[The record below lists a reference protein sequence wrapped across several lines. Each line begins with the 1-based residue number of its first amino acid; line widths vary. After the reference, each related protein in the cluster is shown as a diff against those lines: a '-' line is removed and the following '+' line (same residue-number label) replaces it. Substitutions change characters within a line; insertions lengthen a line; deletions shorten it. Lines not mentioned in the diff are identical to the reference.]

1 MGFVVILEVDRTG
14 DDDVKKK
21 TPEQELE
28 GLCKDIVKERNLWKH
43 INEHGCNDPF
53 WPDGCN
59 LNLTRNHILY
69 YRRKIEELC
78 QTIGAVLPEEYFLP
92 VPPEVDNHYMANL
105 KQKER
110 VKRLIITGN
119 NLTRKKTKFV
129 DDGQLEFL

>member
-1 MGFVVILEVDRTG
+1 M
-14 DDDVKKK
+14 KKK
-21 TPEQELE
+21 TPEQELLE
-28 GLCKDIVKERNLWKH
+28 CRAQIIWEREHWKR
-43 INEHGCNDPF
+43 INEKGCNDPF

-78 QTIGAVLPEEYFLP
+78 QVTGTVLPEEYFLP

-110 VKRLIITGN
+110 VKRLVSAGN
-119 NLTRKKTKFV
+119 NLTRKKTKFI
-129 DDGQLEFL
+129 DDGQMEFL

>member
-1 MGFVVILEVDRTG
+1 M
-14 DDDVKKK
+14 KKK

-78 QTIGAVLPEEYFLP
+78 QMIGAVLPEEYFLP